1 MKRFLALLMALVC
14 LLSGAAAEPSLTEE
28 ASAGAVTILRAHD
41 EQVTD
46 DQEIVVDY
54 PVFESADQDVEAFL
68 REAITQ
74 PIQALYASGRLAPES
89 AYAGGARDQIRGGY
103 FASVDF
109 AGLISVEASV
119 ARQPAG
125 SNGEETALFYR
136 VADINGKRV
145 VEVPE
150 LFNEPAAVVNEALC
164 AAVFEKASEM
174 GVLLPSITDAGLVP
188 LPDSYYLTR
197 DALRVLYQAN
207 TLCAAAFALDLPWEE
222 LPLTWSALLSAPEP
236 IEEGESPEEE
246 EPADE
251 QERIGGADEPTV
263 IDLPGVL
270 DASVGVIG
278 GADGPT
284 SILIGNDAATSIIG
298 GADGPTSIFLAGN
311 VGETATPQPT
321 ETPIPVATLDPQ
333 FSLAPVVTPTPMP
346 LAVND
351 SVMVD
356 VLTHGLWKPLGTEG
370 DVYYQFTADGKLL
383 TIHVEAYT
391 VEDGVLKSDVL
402 GGTLDIGSD
411 SAFTLNDEGRLSGYV
426 LNRQG
431 ESVAPEE
438 FVTPSPTPV
447 PTPTPSPT
455 PEPTPT
461 PTPSPAPTPEPTPS
475 PTPTPVPTPTLSPYE
490 QAVRVAPTLTP
501 LKDARFEKR
510 RTLDVYGAP
519 GETTWH
525 ARNAQVTTDDTVL
538 IYGVENGWVLVAY
551 TIGNGSRGRM
561 GYIDDATLENPQDVA
576 KLPLCSYPIT
586 LTQDA
591 EGTDDPLYGK
601 ATIASLA
608 KGESVTLLAFLD
620 DWAYVQASVEG
631 KVCRLFIPRTALMEE

>member
-28 ASAGAVTILRAHD
+28 AVAGAVTILRAHE
-41 EQVTD
+41 EQVTE
-46 DQEIVVDY
+46 DQEIAVDY
-54 PVFESADQDVEAFL
+54 PVFESADPDVDAFL

-89 AYAGGARDQIRGGY
+89 AYAGGARDRIRGGY
-103 FASVDF
+103 YASVDF
-109 AGLISVEASV
+109 AGLISVEASA

-125 SNGEETALFYR
+125 AKNEEVTLFYC

-145 VEVPE
+145 VEIPE
-150 LFNEPAAVVNEALC
+150 LFNEPAAAVNEALC
-164 AAVFEKASEM
+164 AAVFDKASEM

-197 DALRVLYQAN
+197 DALRVLYQAD

-222 LPLTWSALLSAPEP
+222 LPLTWSALLSAPEAA
-236 IEEGESPEEE
+236 EE
-246 EPADE
+246 EPAEE
-251 QERIGGADEPTV
+251 QERIGGADEPTT
-263 IDLPGVL
+263 IDLPGAL
-270 DASVGVIG
+270 GVIG
-278 GADGPT
+278 GVDEP
-284 SILIGNDAATSIIG
+284 AAMELPEAFSVGIIG

-321 ETPIPVATLDPQ
+321 ETPAPVATLDPQ

-346 LAVND
+346 LAGND
-351 SVMVD
+351 SVIVD

-383 TIHVEAYT
+383 TIRVDAYT
-391 VEDGVLKSDVL
+391 VEDGLLTSDVL
-402 GGTLDIGSD
+402 RGTLDIGSD

-455 PEPTPT
+455 PVPTPT
-461 PTPSPAPTPEPTPS
+461 PAPTPTPTPEPTPS
-475 PTPTPVPTPTLSPYE
+475 PTPTPTPTPTLSPYE
-490 QAVRVAPTLTP
+490 QALRVAPTLKP
-501 LKDARFEKR
+501 LENARFEKR

-519 GETTWH
+519 GETTWR

-561 GYIDDATLENPQDVA
+561 GYIDDATLENPQDVTR
-576 KLPLCSYPIT
+576 LPLCSYPIT
-586 LTQDA
+586 LTRDA
-591 EGTDDPLYGK
+591 EGTDDPLHGK
-601 ATIASLA
+601 TSIASFA

-620 DWAYVQASVEG
+620 DWAYVQTSVEG
-631 KVCRLFIPRTALMEE
+631 KVCRLFIPRAALMEE

>member
-1 MKRFLALLMALVC
+1 MKRFLALLLSLVC
-14 LLSGAAAEPSLTEE
+14 LLSGAAAEPSLTKEDV
-28 ASAGAVTILRAHD
+28 AGTVTILRAH
-41 EQVTD
+41 EERVTD
-46 DQEIVVDY
+46 DQEIVMDY
-54 PVFESADQDVEAFL
+54 PVFESADPAVEAFL
-68 REAITQ
+68 RESITQ
-74 PIQALYASGRLAPES
+74 PVQALYTGRLAPES
-89 AYAGGARDQIRGGY
+89 AYASGARDQIRGGY
-103 FASVDF
+103 YASLDF

-119 ARQPAG
+119 ARQAAG
-125 SNGEETALFYR
+125 SNVEEVTLFYC
-136 VADINGKRV
+136 VADVNGKRV

-150 LFNEPAAVVNEALC
+150 LFNEPAAAVDEALC

-174 GVLLPSITDAGLVP
+174 GVLPPSITDAGLVP
-188 LPDSYYLTR
+188 LPDSYYLTK

-207 TLCAAAFALDLPWEE
+207 TLCASAFALDLPWEE
-222 LPLTWSALLSAPEP
+222 LPLTWSPLLSMAEAA
-236 IEEGESPEEE
+236 EEE
-246 EPADE
+246 SAEE
-251 QERIGGADEPTV
+251 QERIGGADEPAT
-263 IDLPGVL
+263 IDLPSALG
-270 DASVGVIG
+270 ASVGVI

-284 SILIGNDAATSIIG
+284 SILIDGDASTAIIG
-298 GADGPTSIFLAGN
+298 GADGPTSIFLAGT
-311 VGETATPQPT
+311 VGQTTTPQPT
-321 ETPIPVATLDPQ
+321 VTPFPEATLDPQ

-346 LAVND
+346 LAGND

-383 TIHVEAYT
+383 TIRVDAYT
-391 VEDGVLKSDVL
+391 VKDGVLTSDVL
-402 GGTLDIGSD
+402 KGTLDIGSD

-438 FVTPSPTPV
+438 FVTPTPTPV

-455 PEPTPT
+455 PVPTPT
-461 PTPSPAPTPEPTPS
+461 PTPSPTPTPVPTPS

-490 QAVRVAPTLTP
+490 QAVRVAPTLQP
-501 LKDARFEKR
+501 LEDAHFEKR

-519 GETTWH
+519 GMTTWR

-538 IYGVENGWVLVAY
+538 IFGVENGWVLVAY

-576 KLPLCSYPIT
+576 SLPLCSYPIV

-601 ATIASLA
+601 ASIASFA

-631 KVCRLFIPRTALMEE
+631 KVCRLFIPRAALMEE